1 MLFEAMIIHLLY
13 GTYIIF
19 RFTSVFKDMNMNR
32 LVVVRIEHKPISEK
46 MNIVGIAII
55 VCDKVKQNN

>member
-1 MLFEAMIIHLLY
+1 MLFEAMIIHLHY

-32 LVVVRIEHKPISEK
+32 LVVVRIEINLYPKK
-46 MNIVGIAII
+46 MNIVGIATV